1 LHIAILKP
9 VDFQITD
16 EELEKVLTEIDR
28 ELRESSPQVSGRE
41 LRGWSAFCKKF
52 RLDMA
57 SYDPLAVRIHE
68 WFKQQYGER
77 LNMNLDFGDTVAEI
91 RNDFYSI
98 RLAPFW
104 GAMIVHCDPLLHGS
118 DFGPNKKI
126 NAGPIKSNLFNSV
139 KGLTAIFIKSL
150 TADECNNLLDA
161 YARGFLGFSR
171 MKDARGAPYSKEA
184 LDDLTQSA
192 SQLTSRSPNFGFS
205 RWASLQAAEKILKSF
220 IEVQGKTFRK
230 NHDLNEL
237 ATTAS
242 ACGLP
247 SLPPNLLT
255 EIQCSANVRY
265 SSSSV
270 AKKEAL
276 RAHYAVL
283 TLSAEVAPLLKPQ
296 SGWISRV
303 RTGSYVIGD
312 KPRPIKCIKVT
323 RGKPV

>member
-1 LHIAILKP
+1 MLKP

-171 MKDARGAPYSKEA
+171 MKDAS
-184 LDDLTQSA
+184 LDY
-192 SQLTSRSPNFGFS
+192 SRS
-205 RWASLQAAEKILKSF
+205 L
-220 IEVQGKTFRK
+220 
-230 NHDLNEL
+230 
-237 ATTAS
+237 
-242 ACGLP
+242 
-247 SLPPNLLT
+247 
-255 EIQCSANVRY
+255 
-265 SSSSV
+265 
-270 AKKEAL
+270 
-276 RAHYAVL
+276 
-283 TLSAEVAPLLKPQ
+283 
-296 SGWISRV
+296 
-303 RTGSYVIGD
+303 
-312 KPRPIKCIKVT
+312 
-323 RGKPV
+323 

>member
-1 LHIAILKP
+1 MLKP

-28 ELRESSPQVSGRE
+28 ELRESSPQVSG
-41 LRGWSAFCKKF
+41 
-52 RLDMA
+52 LDMA

-171 MKDARGAPYSKEA
+171 MNARGAPYSKEA